1 MKDDQFRP
9 PACDCRES
17 TAESPGRAGSVPEQP
32 CETALAAYR
41 RALAAGGLPRSEVA
55 GCLRDLHLMV
65 EDRDSPGFMI
75 PVPPET
81 ASHAALAPLQEAI
94 LDRRRTLHATRAK
107 LSVFEALYADAHRLE
122 QPALTR
128 LSGAAVIGK
137 ALDAAV
143 AGCREQVRTAHPGG
157 GRPPHVLRDSRLRDL
172 GNLRRGIRQRT
183 IYQHTVRSDRTTL
196 AYIEEVTAAGAEIRT
211 LAEVADRVI
220 VFDEDLAFVPFSGE
234 PGDALRIQHP
244 SLVRF
249 LARGFDEA
257 WARSV
262 PVRLERAPLRT
273 PVITSDLQRAILQ
286 AVVDGETD
294 ASIARRI
301 GMSRRSVAEHM
312 RKVSEQLGSNSR
324 AQLGYL
330 VATSGLLD
338 GTEAYR
344 PSGAYRPRPAHP

>member
-1 MKDDQFRP
+1 MKDDHSSP

-17 TAESPGRAGSVPEQP
+17 SADSSARADSAPRQP
-32 CETALAAYR
+32 CESALAAYR
-41 RALAAGGLPRSEVA
+41 RALVAGCLPAHEVA

-65 EDRDSPGFMI
+65 ADRRSPGFMI

-81 ASHAALAPLQEAI
+81 AAHAALAPLQEAI
-94 LDRRRTLHATRAK
+94 LDRRRTLRATRAA
-107 LSVFEALYADAHRLE
+107 LSVFEALYADVHRTE

-128 LSGAAVIGK
+128 LSGEAVISR

-143 AGCREQVRTAHPGG
+143 DGCREQVRTAHPGG
-157 GRPPHVLRDSRLRDL
+157 GRPALVLQEALIRDL

-196 AYIEEVTAAGAEIRT
+196 AYVEQVTAAGAEIRT
-211 LAEVADRVI
+211 LAEVVDRVI
-220 VFDEDLAFVPFSGE
+220 VFDGDLAFVPFSDD
-234 PGDALRIQHP
+234 PHHALRIQHP

-262 PVRLERAPLRT
+262 PVRPERAPLRT
-273 PVITSDLQRAILQ
+273 PVVTSDLQRAILR
-286 AVVDGETD
+286 AVVNGETD

-312 RKVSEQLGSNSR
+312 RKVSEQLGSTSR

-338 GTEAYR
+338 G
-344 PSGAYRPRPAHP
+344 

>member
-1 MKDDQFRP
+1 MKDDHSSP
-9 PACDCRES
+9 PACDCRASSADSSARADS
-17 TAESPGRAGSVPEQP
+17 TPQQP
-32 CETALAAYR
+32 CESALAAYR
-41 RALAAGGLPRSEVA
+41 RALVAGRLPAHEVA

-65 EDRDSPGFMI
+65 ADRRSPGFMI

-81 ASHAALAPLQEAI
+81 ASHAVLAPLQEAV
-94 LDRRRTLHATRAK
+94 LDRRRALRASRAA
-107 LSVFEALYADAHRLE
+107 LNVFEALYADVHRTE

-128 LSGAAVIGK
+128 LSGEAVISK

-143 AGCREQVRTAHPGG
+143 DGCREQVRTAHPGG
-157 GRPPHVLRDSRLRDL
+157 GRPAPVLQEALIRDL

-196 AYIEEVTAAGAEIRT
+196 AYVEQVTAAGAEIRT
-211 LAEVADRVI
+211 LAEVVDRVI
-220 VFDEDLAFVPFSGE
+220 VFDRDLAFVPFSDE
-234 PGDALRIQHP
+234 PHHALRVQHP

-262 PVRLERAPLRT
+262 PVRPERAPLRT
-273 PVITSDLQRAILQ
+273 PVVTSDLQRAILR
-286 AVVDGETD
+286 AVVNGETD
-294 ASIARRI
+294 AAIARRI

-312 RKVSEQLGSNSR
+312 RKVSEQLGSTSR

-338 GTEAYR
+338 A
-344 PSGAYRPRPAHP
+344 